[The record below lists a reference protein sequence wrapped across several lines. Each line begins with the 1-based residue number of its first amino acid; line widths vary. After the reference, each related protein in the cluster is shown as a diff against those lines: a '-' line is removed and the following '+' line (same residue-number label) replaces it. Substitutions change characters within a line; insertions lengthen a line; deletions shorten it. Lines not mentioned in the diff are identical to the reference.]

1 MNETEFNLIDEKW
14 IRVMDSKCNMS
25 KLSLKEVILDSH
37 KYKALSGELPTQDIA
52 VMRLILAV
60 LHTVY
65 SRVDETGND
74 APLDEDYEDAALD
87 RWKALWDKGHFSEKA
102 IGDYFDKWHERF
114 WLFHGERPF
123 FQIKESDMKIVG
135 QKPLLLS
142 KLNGEISK
150 SGNKSNIFSLYSGEE
165 MDRMSYSQAARWLVF
180 LNSFDDTAFK
190 PQGENK
196 NSATVGWL
204 GQIGTLY
211 IRGETLFETLM
222 LNLALINNDHIE
234 NDQTPIWE
242 KESIHTSERIM
253 IPFPSNLA
261 ELYTVQSRRIHLY
274 RNGGEITHYHILAGD
289 LFSKENSFEEP
300 MTAWYKDNKSKN
312 VVFKPKGHEYPT
324 QMWRE
329 FSALYNKKGS
339 ECAGIIIW
347 YKKYLSKILGRKKIL
362 KTAIV
367 SIKYDTSSA
376 HKVLNYFSDSLI
388 MHSELLSD
396 LGDDWRNTIELEI
409 EKCSELAKAIGYLA
423 QNLYVASGGSNSK
436 KDKHYNEIPG
446 NAQAQLYY
454 RLDIPFRE
462 WLRSVDPECEDGK
475 QRFEKQRE
483 WQDVAKEIAN
493 NYAKELVSKTDD
505 TALVGHMIDK
515 KLYSSANAM
524 NTFNG
529 QVNKIYPKERR

>member
-25 KLSLKEVILDSH
+25 EISLKEVILDSH

-65 SRVDETGND
+65 SRVDENGID
-74 APLDEDYEDAALD
+74 APLDEDDEDEALD

-123 FQIKESDMKIVG
+123 FQIKESDMKIAG
-135 QKPLLLS
+135 QNPLLLS
-142 KLNGEISK
+142 KLNGEIAK
-150 SGNKSNIFSLYSGEE
+150 SGNKKNFFSQYSGEE
-165 MDRMSYSQAARWLVF
+165 MDSMSYSQAARWLVF
-180 LNSFDDTAFK
+180 LNSYDDTAFK
-190 PQGENK
+190 PQGENT

-204 GQIGTLY
+204 GQIGTIY

-222 LNLALINNDHIE
+222 LNLALVNDDHIE
-234 NDQTPIWE
+234 NNQVPIWE
-242 KESIHTSERIM
+242 KESIRTGERIM

-274 RNGGEITHYHILAGD
+274 RNDGEITHYHILAGD
-289 LFSKENSFEEP
+289 LFSAENSFEEP
-300 MTAWYKDNKSKN
+300 MTAWHKDAKSKN
-312 VVFKPKGHEYPT
+312 IDYKPNIHDYPT

-329 FSALYNKKGS
+329 FSALYNSKGS

-347 YKKYLSKILGRKKIL
+347 YKKYLSKILGHKNTL
-362 KTAIV
+362 KTSIV
-367 SIKYDTSSA
+367 SIKYDKSSA
-376 HKVLNYFSDSLI
+376 HKVLNYFSDSLT
-388 MHSELLSD
+388 MHSGLLSE
-396 LGDDWRNTIELEI
+396 LGDDWRNTIEQEI
-409 EKCSELAKAIGYLA
+409 EKCSELANAIGYLA

-436 KDKHYNEIPG
+436 KDKHYIEIPE
-446 NAQAQLYY
+446 NAKAQLYY
-454 RLDIPFRE
+454 RLDIPFRD
-462 WLRSVDPECEDGK
+462 WLRTVDPECEDGK
-475 QRFEKQRE
+475 HRFEKQRE
-483 WQDVAKEIAN
+483 WKAAAKQIAY
-493 NYAKELVSKTDD
+493 NYAKELVSETDD
-505 TALVGHMIDK
+505 AALVGHMTDK

-524 NTFNG
+524 NKFIG
-529 QVNKIYPKERR
+529 QINKIYPKE